1 MGDLTAGLLEIWLGA
16 SIVSAFC
23 NLALALGREG
33 VRGGGHF
40 SWELRHRGGVNHQ
53 AGTKAKTAR
62 RKLGLWPRLRAL
74 GSIQLE
80 GAVPAGPDVESHR
93 VAGDCLTAGER
104 DKEQSDMTI
113 QRVKYCHLRKHW
125 GLGQPGKEPKQG
137 NTGKETLGGSREV
150 SWRRGS
156 LCAETPKLSRSCP
169 G

>member
-53 AGTKAKTAR
+53 AGTEAKTAR

-74 GSIQLE
+74 GSIQLD
-80 GAVPAGPDVESHR
+80 GAMPAGPDVESHR

-104 DKEQSDMTI
+104 DKEQTDMTI
-113 QRVKYCHLRKHW
+113 QRVEVL
-125 GLGQPGKEPKQG
+125 PS
-137 NTGKETLGGSREV
+137 TETLGPWSARKGTQSIGREQ
-150 SWRRGS
+150 RGF
-156 LCAETPKLSRSCP
+156 LEEGVPVC
-169 G
+169 